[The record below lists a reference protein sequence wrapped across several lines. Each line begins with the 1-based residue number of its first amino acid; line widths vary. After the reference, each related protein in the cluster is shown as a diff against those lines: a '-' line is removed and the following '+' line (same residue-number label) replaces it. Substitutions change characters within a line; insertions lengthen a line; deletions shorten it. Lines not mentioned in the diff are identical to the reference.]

1 MPRGRPKKLSNYEQV
16 KARKIRKILA
26 EYNIQRFD
34 KINDANLL
42 DTVQVD
48 SSGKVFVSYDFHND
62 TLKEIGRIVSDFV
75 ER

>member
-16 KARKIRKILA
+16 KARKIRKILS
-26 EYNIQRFD
+26 EYDIQRFD
-34 KINDANLL
+34 KTNDASLL

-48 SSGKVFVSYDFHND
+48 SSGKVFVSYDFHNES
-62 TLKEIGRIVSDFV
+62 LKEIGKMINEFV

>member
-16 KARKIRKILA
+16 KARKIRKILSD
-26 EYNIQRFD
+26 YNIARFD
-34 KINDANLL
+34 KINDSNLL

-48 SSGKVFVSYDFHND
+48 SSGKVFVSYDYHNEN
-62 TLKEIGRIVSDFV
+62 LLEISKLVNEFV

>member
-16 KARKIRKILA
+16 KARKIRKILS
-26 EYNIQRFD
+26 EYNISRFD

-48 SSGKVFVSYDFHND
+48 STGKVFVSYDFHND
-62 TLKEIGRIVSDFV
+62 NLKEIGRIVSDFV
-75 ER
+75 GR